1 MTLIERAARLE
12 VRVLRRLH
20 GDGNWEHEMLNNR
33 PGIATTVGVYFRLA
47 FPGEQAESLRLR
59 ALCLGYC
66 VGALLLVAHPLL
78 KPGAS
83 EMRCPVCEP
92 ALNQSGMS
100 KAHCL

>member
-1 MTLIERAARLE
+1 MTLVKRAARLKA
-12 VRVLRRLH
+12 RVLRRLH
-20 GDGNWEHEMLNNR
+20 GDGKREHEMLGNR
-33 PGIATTVGVYFRLA
+33 PGIATTVGIYFRLA
-47 FPGEQAESLRLR
+47 LPGEQARSLRLR

-83 EMRCPVCEP
+83 EMRCPVFEP
-92 ALNQSGMS
+92 ALNQSRMS